1 MFKIGDEVR
10 VRSNGAQGVVGYAE
24 EGYICVDL
32 NNGVEMDFSDE
43 GQLQLVA
50 DYKAEKVAE
59 VVVAKKTRDL
69 SGMFNAPYTPRK
81 GDRRL
86 ASKVINSLG
95 VIMPELLKTAASKIA
110 DFAKMDDFDKV
121 KSFSEMVG
129 TPMVVFMGAADMGDI
144 NMMRQVIRKTL
155 IENAIAGTGL
165 LYDCMVTSLQA
176 ELAGK
181 D

>member
-1 MFKIGDEVR
+1 MFEIGDEVR
-10 VRSNGAQGVVGYAE
+10 VRSNGAVGVVGYVE

-32 NNGVEMDFSDE
+32 DSGVEMDFSDDS
-43 GQLQLVA
+43 QLQLVA

-59 VVVAKKTRDL
+59 VVVAEKTRDL
-69 SGMFNAPYTPRK
+69 SGMFNAPYVPRK

-95 VIMPELLKTAASKIA
+95 VIMPDLLKTAASKI
-110 DFAKMDDFDKV
+110 DGFAKMDDFDKV

-129 TPMVVFMGAADMGDI
+129 TPMVVFMGAQEMGDI
-144 NMMRQVIRKTL
+144 GMMRLVIRKTL

-165 LYDCMVTSLQA
+165 LYDCMVTSLQD
-176 ELAGK
+176 ELAEK
-181 D
+181 S